1 MSDRCIDHDSS
12 PAYTNLGEE
21 VFLDNIARLIRE
33 DSEPNNKNTQGHPA
47 SADKAEAENDPH
59 TTLIQTL
66 LDKLLDKLLP
76 ALHIIR
82 TEAASDGLVEA
93 VVKETESK
101 NYALQKEY
109 LKGIG
114 LVQTSIDKSHKAVDE
129 RLGLSKKC
137 DESFQNFVYDS
148 LASIMKN
155 QRALAETLGQINK
168 RIHSSETSYDAGLGR
183 PPDIMDSHS
192 PSIKTRPRPTAP
204 GTTLEISQPTVPQP
218 GMKARQAETV
228 SQTRSQ
234 TQTRSSTLMP
244 NANNPA
250 VGHSFKRDINR
261 AAAPSTPSLK
271 SGEVHVDEPAVLETQ
286 TWTQTRTQAHGPQ
299 SDRIENQGQEQM
311 DNQPNQHLNNQQ
323 DQPFAH
329 PGKYACLKNEEVHI
343 ESMYVTRNP
352 KNPIDYRD
360 YTVKIAQRRT
370 PDLFDNLSEAG
381 KRKQRRLLREEE
393 ERERKSILVC
403 EVPNTEFEED
413 YELNE
418 IRRAWP
424 IFEEI

>member
-1 MSDRCIDHDSS
+1 M
-12 PAYTNLGEE
+12 
-21 VFLDNIARLIRE
+21 DNIARLIRE

-76 ALHIIR
+76 ALYIIR
-82 TEAASDGLVEA
+82 TEVASDELVEA
-93 VVKETESK
+93 VVKESESK

-148 LASIMKN
+148 LASMMKN
-155 QRALAETLGQINK
+155 QQALAETLGQINK

-228 SQTRSQ
+228 SQMRSQ

-299 SDRIENQGQEQM
+299 SDRIEKQGQEQKDQR

-323 DQPFAH
+323 DQPFA
-329 PGKYACLKNEEVHI
+329 PPRQV
-343 ESMYVTRNP
+343 
-352 KNPIDYRD
+352 
-360 YTVKIAQRRT
+360 
-370 PDLFDNLSEAG
+370 
-381 KRKQRRLLREEE
+381 RLPE
-393 ERERKSILVC
+393 ERGGPYRVHVC
-403 EVPNTEFEED
+403 YSKPKKPDRLQGLYGENGSEK
-413 YELNE
+413 NS
-418 IRRAWP
+418 RP
-424 IFEEI
+424 I